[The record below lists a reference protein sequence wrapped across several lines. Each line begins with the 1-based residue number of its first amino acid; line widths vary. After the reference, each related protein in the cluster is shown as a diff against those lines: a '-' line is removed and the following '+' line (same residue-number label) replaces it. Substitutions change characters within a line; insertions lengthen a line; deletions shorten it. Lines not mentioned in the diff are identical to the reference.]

1 MTVETAGALGRYFE
15 ILYILNQN
23 LMALCGSDVY
33 DRASECER
41 RVDEVVMA
49 VPKVVP
55 YSFSKKT
62 STYEIIPS
70 DGLMKFSKDLP
81 FLGGEYERILQEHMD
96 CLEKM
101 KKIRNKLEHE
111 MHGAEIQGSCSG
123 TDCFFGVVYRVGENR
138 IELDAR
144 EIIAFVKDMNILFS
158 QLQGLVKQFAYDNNI
173 HHPYFRRL
181 YRFDFAD
188 FNRIF
193 ESDLVYVIGKALQT
207 F

>member
-1 MTVETAGALGRYFE
+1 MTVETAGALGRYYE
-15 ILYILNQN
+15 TLYGLNQN

-111 MHGAEIQGSCSG
+111 MHGAEIQGSMSG
-123 TDCFFGVVYRVGENR
+123 TDCFFEVVYRVGEYR

-173 HHPYFRRL
+173 DHPYFRRL

-193 ESDLVYVIGKALQT
+193 ESDLVYVVGKALQT
-207 F
+207 Y